1 MNPALYFPIQDSWMG
16 GSDFLLG
23 IDVMDIFNN
32 LS

>member
-1 MNPALYFPIQDSWMG
+1 MGSALYFTPQDSWMG
-16 GSDFLLG
+16 GSDLLLG